1 MLKHRL
7 ASDRRRALKRFVALA
22 AFLSALAVMA
32 AAHPLGNF
40 TINHYARIEIVTGRI
55 NVRCVID
62 MAEIPAFQEL
72 QQIGDGSPG
81 SASMKLYAEH
91 AAAKYAE
98 GIELIVDGTRK
109 PLRVI
114 AGNAS
119 TPPGAGGLPTLRI
132 ECDLTAALEST
143 YSGVHRIRF
152 ENANYRERIGWR
164 EVAVTA
170 ASGFVVFN
178 SSAYANNLTDEL
190 KAYPEDSLS
199 APLDERA
206 VELSFVKGVMPAGAA
221 ALMTRE
227 GRPASQARD
236 RLAELISVPEI
247 TPIIALLGLLL
258 AAALGALHA
267 LSPGHGKTVVGAYLV
282 GSRGT
287 ARHAAFLGLTVTITH
302 TVGVFA
308 LGLVTLFA
316 SQYVVPER
324 LFPILSIISGGIV
337 LTIGATLFVRRLRA
351 AIHQFKPGH
360 AQDNIA
366 HSHKHADGHL
376 THVHEHAAHSHT
388 HDHSGSSAVH
398 FHGGKSHSHLPPGSD
413 GSRVSWRSLLAL
425 GISGGLLP
433 CPSAL
438 VVLLSA
444 ISLHRVGYGLFLVIA
459 FSAGLATTLTTIGL
473 AFVYAGRLMKRP
485 LRAGRLVSILPV
497 ASALVIA
504 CAGAAI
510 CFEALSSAGVSVVA
524 LGSRLASALSHPM
537 PGKGSLS
544 TMSMLA
550 VGLVFGLKH
559 AIEADH
565 LAAVSAIVSERKG
578 LLSSSLVG
586 GLWGIGHTIA
596 LLIAGVVVL
605 LLRVEIGEGTAR
617 ALEFCVALMLIAL
630 GANALRKLARGG
642 RIHLH
647 AHQHGSLAHL
657 HPHIHGGEHETE
669 AGIHHGMS
677 LKARPVLV
685 GMLHGLAGSAAL
697 MLLVL
702 STVTSRLAGLGYIVV
717 FGVGSIG
724 GMLVMSALVS
734 LPIQMTATHF
744 KRANRVVRMLAAI
757 FSLGIGLFMA
767 YRIGFPDGLF

>member
-1 MLKHRL
+1 
-7 ASDRRRALKRFVALA
+7 
-22 AFLSALAVMA
+22 
-32 AAHPLGNF
+32 
-40 TINHYARIEIVTGRI
+40 
-55 NVRCVID
+55 

-72 QQIGDGSPG
+72 QQIGDGSPSG
-81 SASMKLYAEH
+81 ALLKSYAEQ

-98 GIELIVDGTRK
+98 GIEFIVDGTRK
-109 PLRVI
+109 PLRVT
-114 AGNAS
+114 ASNAS

-132 ECDLTAALEST
+132 ECDLTAALELT
-143 YSGVHRIRF
+143 DSGVHRMRF
-152 ENANYRERIGWR
+152 ENANYRDRLGWR
-164 EVAVTA
+164 EVAVA
-170 ASGFVVFN
+170 ATSGFAVFN
-178 SSAYANNLTDEL
+178 SSAYANNVTDEL
-190 KAYPEDSLS
+190 KAYPEGSLS

-206 VELSFVKGVMPAGAA
+206 VALSLVRGAIPAGGT
-221 ALMTRE
+221 ALMTRD
-227 GRPASQARD
+227 GQPAPKSRD
-236 RLAELISVPEI
+236 RLAELIAVPEL
-247 TPIIALLGLLL
+247 TPIVALFGLLI
-258 AAALGALHA
+258 AAMLGALHA

-302 TVGVFA
+302 TIGVFA

-324 LFPILSIISGGIV
+324 LFPILSFISGAIV
-337 LTIGATLFVRRLRA
+337 LTIGVSLFARRLRA
-351 AIHQFKPGH
+351 AIRQFKPRE
-360 AQDNIA
+360 AQDDIA
-366 HSHKHADGHL
+366 QHTHNHADGHL
-376 THVHEHAAHSHT
+376 THTHERAVDPHT
-388 HDHSGSSAVH
+388 HDHSDSSGVH
-398 FHGGKSHSHLPPGSD
+398 SHGGKLHSHLPPGSD
-413 GSRVSWRSLLAL
+413 DSRVTWRSLLAL

-444 ISLHRVGYGLFLVIA
+444 ISLHRVGYGLFLVVA

-473 AFVYAGRLMKRP
+473 AFVYAGRLMSRP

-510 CFEALSSAGVSVVA
+510 CFEALGSWGASLVA
-524 LGSRLASALSHPM
+524 LGSSLARAMSNPTPPAGPLSAM
-537 PGKGSLS
+537 SL
-544 TMSMLA
+544 LA

-565 LAAVSAIVSERKG
+565 LAAVSAIVSERKS

-657 HPHIHGGEHETE
+657 HPHIHDGEHETE
-669 AGIHHGMS
+669 AGAHHG
-677 LKARPVLV
+677 LGLNARPLLV

-702 STVTSRLAGLGYIVV
+702 STVSSRLAGLGYIVV

-724 GMLVMSALVS
+724 GMLIMSALVS
-734 LPIQMTATHF
+734 LPIQITAAHF
-744 KRANRVVRMLAAI
+744 KRTNRVVRMLAAI
-757 FSLGIGLFMA
+757 FSLGFGLFMA
-767 YRIGFPDGLF
+767 YRIGFMDGLF

>member
-1 MLKHRL
+1 
-7 ASDRRRALKRFVALA
+7 
-22 AFLSALAVMA
+22 
-32 AAHPLGNF
+32 
-40 TINHYARIEIVTGRI
+40 
-55 NVRCVID
+55 

-72 QQIGDGSPG
+72 QQIGDDSPSG
-81 SASMKLYAEH
+81 ALMKSYAEQ

-98 GIELIVDGTRK
+98 GIEFIVDGTRK
-109 PLRVI
+109 PLRVT
-114 AGNAS
+114 ASNAS

-132 ECDLTAALEST
+132 ECDLTAALELT
-143 YSGVHRIRF
+143 DSGVHRMRF

-164 EVAVTA
+164 EVAVGPT
-170 ASGFVVFN
+170 SGFAVFN
-178 SSAYANNLTDEL
+178 SSAYANNVTDEL

-206 VELSFVKGVMPAGAA
+206 VELSFVKGTIPAGAT

-227 GRPASQARD
+227 GRPANQSRD
-236 RLAELISVPEI
+236 RLAELIAVPEV
-247 TPIIALLGLLL
+247 TPIIALFGLLI

-302 TVGVFA
+302 TIGVFA

-316 SQYVVPER
+316 SQYVVPEK
-324 LFPILSIISGGIV
+324 LFPILSLISGAIV
-337 LTIGATLFVRRLRA
+337 LTIGISLFARRLRA
-351 AIHQFKPGH
+351 AIFQPRQGEWPDEVAHH
-360 AQDNIA
+360 SQDGAHNVHA
-366 HSHKHADGHL
+366 HSHVTHTHRPAENQHIHDHAGSS
-376 THVHEHAAHSHT
+376 VVHSH
-388 HDHSGSSAVH
+388 
-398 FHGGKSHSHLPPGSD
+398 GGRPHSHLPPGVD
-413 GSRVSWRSLLAL
+413 GSRVTWRNLLAL

-444 ISLHRVGYGLFLVIA
+444 ISLHRVGYGLVLVIA
-459 FSAGLATTLTTIGL
+459 FSAGLAVTLTAIGL

-485 LRAGRLVSILPV
+485 LRAGRLVVILPV
-497 ASALVIA
+497 VSAFVIA

-510 CFEALSSAGVSVVA
+510 CFEALSSAGVSLFA
-524 LGSRLASALSHPM
+524 LISRLARVLSGPM
-537 PGKGSLS
+537 PQGGSLS

-565 LAAVSAIVSERKG
+565 LAAISAIVSERKS

-605 LLRVEIGEGTAR
+605 LLRVEIGERTAQ

-630 GANALRKLARGG
+630 GANALRKLVRGG
-642 RIHLH
+642 KIHFH
-647 AHQHGSLAHL
+647 AHQHRSRAHT
-657 HPHIHGGEHETE
+657 HPHIHEGEPETD
-669 AGIHHGMS
+669 ADTHHGTS
-677 LKARPVLV
+677 LNARPLLV

-702 STVTSRLAGLGYIVV
+702 STVSSRLAGLGYIVV

-724 GMLVMSALVS
+724 GMLVMSAVVS
-734 LPIQMTATHF
+734 LPIQMTAAHF
-744 KRANRVVRMLAAI
+744 KRTNRVVRMLAAI
-757 FSLGIGLFMA
+757 FSLGLGLFMA
-767 YRIGFPDGLF
+767 YRIGFPHGLF